1 MQTLNNLAAAPG
13 EVSIARV
20 SRRRWLIAGVLFL
33 AVISAFFDRISVA
46 ILFTDPSFQNAMGQ
60 GFNAA
65 RLGLLMTVFVFAYGV
80 SGVLLGFTG
89 DVFGPKWSMAAGAA
103 IWGISMALMGT
114 TSSFSM
120 MLFYRAL
127 LGIAEGPQFSLTNA
141 LVKQWF
147 PPHEQA
153 RANAMW
159 LVGSPLG
166 SAIGFAL
173 TIHLVGAYG
182 WRSSFFAYAALNLI
196 VVLPLVLLLIRD
208 KPAVPVVALAA
219 AEREAIRTPYRQR
232 VMQFIK
238 DWRFWALT
246 LFNTCGLIYLWG
258 LNSWLPSYLVR
269 SRHFDL
275 HKSGIYAWLPF
286 VTMFLGMALSSWLSD
301 RLQRRAIVSA
311 SALFLA
317 GVSMCLVIVMP
328 GATAAALIVAASSFF
343 WGAGMPPQFAL
354 ALRILPPGV
363 VSTGIGFHNGIGNIV
378 SAFSPLLIGF
388 LIQATGSFNVGL
400 SVLPVAAA
408 VGALSMALLARKK
421 Y

>member
-1 MQTLNNLAAAPG
+1 MQMLNDLADAALEPS
-13 EVSIARV
+13 VARV

-46 ILFTDPSFQNAMGQ
+46 ILFTDTAFQNAMGH
-60 GFNAA
+60 GYNPA
-65 RLGLLMTVFVFAYGV
+65 RLGLLMTAFVFAYGV
-80 SGVLLGFTG
+80 SGLLLSFAG
-89 DVFGPKWSMAAGAA
+89 DMFGPKRAMAAGAA
-103 IWGISMALMGT
+103 VWGISMALMGAT
-114 TSSFSM
+114 NSFSA
-120 MLFYRAL
+120 MLMFRLL

-147 PPHEQA
+147 PPREQA

-173 TIHLVGAYG
+173 TIHLVGAFG
-182 WRSSFFAYAALNLI
+182 WRSSFYAYALLNI
-196 VVLPLVLLLIRD
+196 VIVLPLVLLLIKDRPD
-208 KPAVPVVALAA
+208 VPVDAQAV
-219 AEREAIRTPYRQR
+219 IDRTAQKVPYLQQ
-232 VMQFIK
+232 VLQFIK

-275 HKSGIYAWLPF
+275 QKSGIYAWLPF
-286 VTMFLGMALSSWLSD
+286 VTMFFGMALSSWLSD

-311 SALFLA
+311 CALFLA
-317 GVSMCLVIVMP
+317 GISMYLVTQF
-328 GATAAALIVAASSFF
+328 ASADAAALMVTASSFF
-343 WGAGMPPQFAL
+343 WGAAMPPQFAL
-354 ALRILPPGV
+354 ALRILPPGAV
-363 VSTGIGFHNGIGNIV
+363 ATGIGFHNGLGNIV
-378 SAFSPLLIGF
+378 AAFSPLLIGF
-388 LIQATGSFNVGL
+388 LIQTTGSFNVGL
-400 SVLPVAAA
+400 SVLPAAA
-408 VGALSMALLARKK
+408 LIGALSMSTLAFRK